1 MMWLSNSALARLR
14 DRLRERGAP
23 ASHALPFPASL
34 LPEELERAVSFAE
47 YGPLCEA
54 MYLMMSAD
62 QAISADE
69 RNVLR
74 GALRE
79 LSDGS
84 VRSSHIDAMLEQAEK
99 DVAREGRVR
108 RLEVVAA
115 SLRDDVCRAEVAFV
129 LAAAIAFAD
138 GAVADE
144 ENEMLS
150 DLAERMGI
158 DESKASSLLDGV
170 EADLGL
176 E

>member
-1 MMWLSNSALARLR
+1 M
-14 DRLRERGAP
+14 
-23 ASHALPFPASL
+23 
-34 LPEELERAVSFAE
+34 LPEELERAVSIAE

-62 QAISADE
+62 QSISLEE

-84 VRSSHIDAMLEQAEK
+84 VRSNHIDAMLEQAEK
-99 DVAREGRVR
+99 DVAREGRAR
-108 RLEVVAA
+108 RLEAVAT
-115 SLRDDVCRAEVAFV
+115 SLRDDACRAEVALV
-129 LAAAIAFAD
+129 LAAAMAFAD

-158 DESKASSLLDGV
+158 DEVKASSLLDDV

>member
-1 MMWLSNSALARLR
+1 M
-14 DRLRERGAP
+14 
-23 ASHALPFPASL
+23 
-34 LPEELERAVSFAE
+34 LPEELERAVSIAE

-62 QAISADE
+62 KSVSAAEKD
-69 RNVLR
+69 VLR

-84 VRSSHIDAMLEQAEK
+84 VRSSHIDAMLDDAEK
-99 DVAREGRVR
+99 SIARDGRER

-115 SLRDDVCRAEVAFV
+115 LLRDDANRAEVALV

-144 ENEMLS
+144 ENEILS

-158 DESKASSLLDGV
+158 DEAKAASLLDAA
-170 EADLGL
+170 EADRGL